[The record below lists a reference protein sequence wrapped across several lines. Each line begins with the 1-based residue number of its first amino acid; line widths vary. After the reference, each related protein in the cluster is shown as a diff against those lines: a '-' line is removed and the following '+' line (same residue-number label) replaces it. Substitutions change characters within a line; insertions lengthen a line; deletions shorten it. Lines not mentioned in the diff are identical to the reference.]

1 MRIQYVSP
9 KYQNSIFIMNIII
22 HYILLYYIHES
33 IYNLISFKKKKTK
46 ILERYFHQTSL
57 SLSSEKKKRI
67 NHPPSRS
74 RKRQIHPCN
83 ICSSEPNGTDLS
95 SNPPNSISPSSANS
109 PKRQYHN
116 FLQPSGADLIT
127 PPPINRKPDLIVPVI
142 EKAKTV
148 VKRTMSQSK
157 IRFTQWENGEVIQ
170 RLGAY
175 LNGSGRK
182 HLVYSAK
189 QLAPGHT
196 HNGRSSSTTL
206 YFL

>member
-1 MRIQYVSP
+1 MIEFLFFFSQR
-9 KYQNSIFIMNIII
+9 K
-22 HYILLYYIHES
+22 
-33 IYNLISFKKKKTK
+33 KKKKTLSRK
-46 ILERYFHQTSL
+46 STLEKIISERKFEQNANPIRFPQILEFDIHNEYHNTLYIIILYIRIYLQSNFFQKKKNKNSRTIFPPDFSL
-57 SLSSEKKKRI
+57 SLPKKKKRI

-157 IRFTQWENGEVIQ
+157 IRFTQWENGEVI
-170 RLGAY
+170 
-175 LNGSGRK
+175 
-182 HLVYSAK
+182 
-189 QLAPGHT
+189 
-196 HNGRSSSTTL
+196 
-206 YFL
+206 